1 MFGPKVFGL
10 IVTVLAATTVAHP
23 GEDAFKEAQKR
34 AAFLAA
40 LGSTDMAHCADKLIA
55 SGHADRIMRRRAE
68 QVAELRR
75 HYGLDHS

>member
-40 LGSTDMAHCADKLIA
+40 LGSTDMAIVQT
-55 SGHADRIMRRRAE
+55 S
-68 QVAELRR
+68 
-75 HYGLDHS
+75 